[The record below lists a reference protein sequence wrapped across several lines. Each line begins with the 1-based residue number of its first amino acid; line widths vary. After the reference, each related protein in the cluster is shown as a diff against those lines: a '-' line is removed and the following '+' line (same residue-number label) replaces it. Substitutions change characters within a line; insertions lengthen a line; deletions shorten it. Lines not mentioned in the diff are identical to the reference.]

1 MYAIIGGTGLNS
13 LSGLV
18 GIEQH
23 TIDTPYGLPS
33 GAISTGIY
41 HQQKVCFLARHGQPH
56 SIPPHK
62 INYRANMH
70 ALKQLGVTDVIAI
83 NAVGGIHS
91 HMPPKALS
99 VPDQIIDYTWGRE
112 HTFYDGTNGELG
124 HIDFTEPYTQTIRKG
139 LIQAAR
145 LADIEILPCGVY
157 AATNGP
163 RLESAAEVMR
173 IKQDGGDMIGMTGM
187 PEASLAIEL
196 ELKYACLALSV
207 NWAAGLHGLSPITM
221 EEIKASLE
229 SGIQSIEKVLATY
242 LSQTTDKQC

>member
-1 MYAIIGGTGLNS
+1 MYAIVGGTGLNA
-13 LSGLV
+13 LSGFA
-18 GIEQH
+18 ESDRH
-23 TIDTPYGLPS
+23 TVDTPFGQPS
-33 GAISTGIY
+33 GSIVTGAY
-41 HQQKVCFLARHGQPH
+41 HGRDVCFLARHGQPH

-62 INYRANMH
+62 INYRANMF

-91 HMPPKALS
+91 HMPPEALS

-112 HTFYDGTNGELG
+112 HTVHDGTSDELG
-124 HIDFTEPYTQTIRKG
+124 HIDFTEPYAQSIRKG

-145 LADIEILPCGVY
+145 RANIEVLPCGVY

-196 ELKYACLALSV
+196 GLKYACLAVSV
-207 NWAAGLHGLSPITM
+207 NWAAGLHGLAPITM
-221 EEIKASLE
+221 QEIKAALAN
-229 SGIQSIEKVLATY
+229 GIVSVEQVLAAY
-242 LSQTTDKQC
+242 LSSTTE

>member
-1 MYAIIGGTGLNS
+1 MYAIIGGTGLNA
-13 LSGLV
+13 LSGFTARDT
-18 GIEQH
+18 H
-23 TIDTPYGLPS
+23 SMDTPYGAPS
-33 GAISTGIY
+33 GLLSTGIY
-41 HQQKVCFLARHGQPH
+41 HGQQVCFLARHGQPH

-62 INYRANMH
+62 INYRANMY

-91 HMPPKALS
+91 HMPPTALS

-112 HTFYDGTNGELG
+112 HTFHDGTNGELG
-124 HIDFTEPYTQTIRKG
+124 HIDFTEPYTLSIRKG

-145 LADIEILPCGVY
+145 LAEVDILPCGIY

-196 ELKYACLALSV
+196 GLRYACLAVSV
-207 NWAAGLHGLSPITM
+207 NWAAGLHGLNPITM
-221 EEIKASLE
+221 EEIRASLE
-229 SGIQSIEKVLATY
+229 TGIRSVEKVLASY
-242 LSQTTDKQC
+242 LNSQLS

>member
-1 MYAIIGGTGLNS
+1 MYAIIGGTGLNT
-13 LSGLV
+13 LSGFA
-18 GIEQH
+18 ENDKH

-33 GAISTGIY
+33 GVVSTGIY
-41 HQQKVCFLARHGQPH
+41 HNTEVCFLARHGQPH

-62 INYRANMH
+62 INYRANMY
-70 ALKQLGVTDVIAI
+70 ALKKLGVTDVIAI

-112 HTFYDGTNGELG
+112 HTLHDGTNGELG
-124 HIDFTEPYTQTIRKG
+124 HIDFTEPYTQAIRKG

-145 LADIEILPCGVY
+145 QVDIDVLPCGVY

-196 ELKYACLALSV
+196 GLRYACLALSV
-207 NWAAGLHGLSPITM
+207 NWAAGLHGLTPITM
-221 EEIKASLE
+221 DEIAAALE
-229 SGIQSIEKVLATY
+229 SGIQSVDKVLEAY
-242 LSQTTDKQC
+242 LSDSNN

>member
-18 GIEQH
+18 EGDQH
-23 TIDTPYGLPS
+23 TIDTPYGFPS
-33 GAISTGIY
+33 GAISTGMY
-41 HQQKVCFLARHGQPH
+41 HQQKVCFLARHGRPH

-62 INYRANMH
+62 INYRANMY

-112 HTFYDGTNGELG
+112 HTLYDGANGQLE

-145 LADIEILPCGVY
+145 QADIEILPCGVY

-196 ELKYACLALSV
+196 ELRYACLALSV
-207 NWAAGLHGLSPITM
+207 NWAAGLHGLSPITV
-221 EEIKASLE
+221 EEMAVALE
-229 SGIQSIEKVLATY
+229 SGIQSIEKVLAAY
-242 LSQTTDKQC
+242 LSQKTDKQD

>member
-1 MYAIIGGTGLNS
+1 MY
-13 LSGLV
+13 
-18 GIEQH
+18 
-23 TIDTPYGLPS
+23 
-33 GAISTGIY
+33 
-41 HQQKVCFLARHGQPH
+41 
-56 SIPPHK
+56 
-62 INYRANMH
+62 

-91 HMPPKALS
+91 HMPPTALS

-112 HTFYDGTNGELG
+112 HTFHDGTNGELG
-124 HIDFTEPYTQTIRKG
+124 HIDFTEPYTLSIRKG

-145 LADIEILPCGVY
+145 LAEVDILPCGIY

-196 ELKYACLALSV
+196 GLRYACLAVSV
-207 NWAAGLHGLSPITM
+207 NWAAGLHGLNPITM
-221 EEIKASLE
+221 EEIRASLE
-229 SGIQSIEKVLATY
+229 TGIRSVEKVLASY
-242 LSQTTDKQC
+242 LNSQLS